1 MVRVEDERIG
11 TGLKIP
17 GAPEEGAGAE
27 RREAR
32 AARRTEDMSLSDHPD
47 WLRLAEAIRRQ
58 IVACVEMDAEPETIA
73 NLAEQAELLATALE
87 SEAKGKRFGLVEAM
101 WGEIGDAMD
110 YLPFS
115 PIMGRLNPASSGLR
129 VRREGERAV
138 GRVVLDET
146 AEGAV
151 GLSHGGVISGIWD
164 EVLASANAV
173 KQTGGPTGRL
183 TIKYRK
189 PTPLYEPLVYEAWV
203 ERIDERKVFVRGEC
217 RIEGQDVVLTEA
229 EGIFIRLRVPGI
241 DWHKTDQ
248 SEDAKPV

>member
-1 MVRVEDERIG
+1 MGEADEKRIG
-11 TGLKIP
+11 TGLKLP
-17 GAPEEGAGAE
+17 GVPQAGAGAA

-32 AARRTEDMSLSDHPD
+32 VASRTEEMSFEDHPE
-47 WLRLAEAIRRQ
+47 WHRLAEAIRRQ
-58 IVACVEMDAEPETIA
+58 ASACVEMDAPPEAIA
-73 NLAEQAELLATALE
+73 KLAEQAEALADALE
-87 SEAKGKRFGLVEAM
+87 SEAKGKRYGLVEAM
-101 WGEIGDAMD
+101 WGRGGDEMD

-115 PIMGRLNPASSGLR
+115 PVMGRLNPASNGLR

-164 EVLASANAV
+164 EVLAAANAV
-173 KQTGGPTGRL
+173 KQTGGPTGSL

-203 ERIDERKVFVRGEC
+203 ERIDERKVLVRGEC
-217 RIEGQDVVLTEA
+217 RIEGQDAVLTEA
-229 EGIFIRLRVPGI
+229 EGIFIRLRVAGI
-241 DWHKTDQ
+241 DWHKQDQ
-248 SEDAKPV
+248 SDEAEPA

>member
-47 WLRLAEAIRRQ
+47 WLRLA
-58 IVACVEMDAEPETIA
+58 
-73 NLAEQAELLATALE
+73 
-87 SEAKGKRFGLVEAM
+87 EAM

-203 ERIDERKVFVRGEC
+203 ERIDERKVLVRGEC